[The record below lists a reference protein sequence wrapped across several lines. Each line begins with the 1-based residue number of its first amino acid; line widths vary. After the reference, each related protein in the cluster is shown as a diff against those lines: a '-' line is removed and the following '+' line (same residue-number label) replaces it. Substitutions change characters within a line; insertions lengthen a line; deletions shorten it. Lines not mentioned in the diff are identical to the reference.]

1 MTESVPVA
9 RTALMPHAFYSAWR
23 CRSKKNAG
31 TAGVVSLAKLCVDYV
46 PDGRPRG
53 DGREMSIMAMR
64 SFSSYQQWKRL
75 MPGTSI
81 S

>member
-1 MTESVPVA
+1 MNPTVKAKSHLTHGNLGRP
-9 RTALMPHAFYSAWR
+9 
-23 CRSKKNAG
+23 KNKNAG
-31 TAGVVSLAKLCVDYV
+31 TAGVFSLSKLCVDYV

>member
-1 MTESVPVA
+1 MSESAGGTHAPC
-9 RTALMPHAFYSAWR
+9 LMPAGTLR
-23 CRSKKNAG
+23 CRSKKIAG
-31 TAGVVSLAKLCVDYV
+31 IAGVVSLAKLCVDYV
-46 PDGRPRG
+46 PVGRPRG
-53 DGREMSIMAMR
+53 DGREMSIMAIR

>member
-1 MTESVPVA
+1 MGHERAVPVVVMPRA
-9 RTALMPHAFYSAWR
+9 SCLMPSSV
-23 CRSKKNAG
+23 SKKIAG
-31 TAGVVSLAKLCVDYV
+31 IAGVVSIAKLCVDYV
-46 PDGRPRG
+46 PAGRPRG